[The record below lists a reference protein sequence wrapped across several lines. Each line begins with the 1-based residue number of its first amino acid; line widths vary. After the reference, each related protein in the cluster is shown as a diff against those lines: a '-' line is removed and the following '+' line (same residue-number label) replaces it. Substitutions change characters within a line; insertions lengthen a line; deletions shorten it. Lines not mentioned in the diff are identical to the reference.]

1 MGASRLWI
9 DVIGGA
15 GYTAVVLSLLRLLG
29 KIENALRL
37 GAFLDKPLSQSVLVF
52 ADSRLSEASTSESKL
67 FTVVANANGEC

>member
-29 KIENALRL
+29 KIENRPQT
-37 GAFLDKPLSQSVLVF
+37 GCLS
-52 ADSRLSEASTSESKL
+52 
-67 FTVVANANGEC
+67 